1 MELMRLLIVE
11 SDPIIRF
18 NLLEMLNLH
27 HCFQLEAQLET
38 TEEAMD
44 YVLTH
49 EVDVVFINLQPADPS
64 RTSQG
69 DYLPVMLETAHPEIQ
84 VVVYSDSPEDA
95 YKAIRTGCASFFTL
109 PADPVL
115 LHRIVNKLNYIHELQ
130 LMRNETAQSS
140 LMIKTRTGYELIR
153 IREILFFERINR
165 ICRIVM
171 QDGRQI
177 ELVGYSMAE
186 LERMLHKRGFYRCH
200 QSFLVNLSKVSMIRS
215 DNDSKHYSLRF
226 IGLDGEITVS
236 REKYME
242 MLTLLREKYVR
253 LER

>member
-1 MELMRLLIVE
+1 TR
-11 SDPIIRF
+11 SGYD
-18 NLLEMLNLH
+18 ML
-27 HCFQLEAQLET
+27 
-38 TEEAMD
+38 
-44 YVLTH
+44 
-49 EVDVVFINLQPADPS
+49 
-64 RTSQG
+64 
-69 DYLPVMLETAHPEIQ
+69 Q
-84 VVVYSDSPEDA
+84 V
-95 YKAIRTGCASFFTL
+95 R
-109 PADPVL
+109 
-115 LHRIVNKLNYIHELQ
+115 Q
-130 LMRNETAQSS
+130 
-140 LMIKTRTGYELIR
+140 
-153 IREILFFERINR
+153 ILFLERIGR
-165 ICRIVM
+165 SCRIHM
-171 QDGRQI
+171 EDGRQV